1 MLRARPHQG
10 QGAVRRQGEEA
21 LPRTDRGTGGP
32 GDAERTRGPGED
44 PGTRG
49 GPGDQGRTRGDP
61 ETRGLSPKH
70 GHTITLCFKSGINAK
85 ISVFVLIVVLLS
97 DRNDVPDAR

>member
-1 MLRARPHQG
+1 MLCFEPDPTKAKVLYD
-10 QGAVRRQGEEA
+10 AKVRRLCPG
-21 LPRTDRGTGGP
+21 PTGGP

-70 GHTITLCFKSGINAK
+70 GHTITLFFKSGINAK